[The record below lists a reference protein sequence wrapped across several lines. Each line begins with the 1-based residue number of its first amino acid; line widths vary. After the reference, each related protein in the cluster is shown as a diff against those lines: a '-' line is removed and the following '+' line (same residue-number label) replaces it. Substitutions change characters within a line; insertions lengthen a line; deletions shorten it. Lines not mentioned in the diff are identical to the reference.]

1 MQDILFLEQQMT
13 VGKKL
18 LTKQMS
24 MLETAIAFPGVL
36 IFHRYKYI
44 STDNSTPLTQVT
56 YLSIQQIKETGK
68 SKHC

>member
-1 MQDILFLEQQMT
+1 MT

-18 LTKQMS
+18 LTTQMS
-24 MLETAIAFPGVL
+24 MLETAIVFPGVL
-36 IFHRYKYI
+36 IFHRYKDI

-56 YLSIQQIKETGK
+56 NLSIQQIKETGK